1 MDVIS
6 MVSVTLLVKMCVVQ
20 WFVANVRSQYSRNFP
35 SASLMTG
42 RVAIC
47 TVLDLERRIF
57 QFLSLLLFV
66 NVAMF
71 VTFQGAVWVSP

>member
-1 MDVIS
+1 MDVIC
-6 MVSVTLLVKMCVVQ
+6 MVSVTLLVKMYVVQ

-35 SASLMTG
+35 SACLMTG

-47 TVLDLERRIF
+47 TVLYPERKTF
-57 QFLSLLLFV
+57 QSLSLLQFV

-71 VTFQGAVWVSP
+71 VAFQGAVWVSP

>member
-47 TVLDLERRIF
+47 TAFYHERR
-57 QFLSLLLFV
+57 
-66 NVAMF
+66 
-71 VTFQGAVWVSP
+71 TFQSL